1 MGKNP
6 QIRYAATPERTPLF
20 MFENLLDGSE
30 HNGFNDTNN
39 SSIDEVVTLDGSKK
53 SWYYRT

>member
-20 MFENLLDGSE
+20 MFANLLDGSE
-30 HNGFNDTNN
+30 HNGFNDTSN

-53 SWYYRT
+53 PW